1 MMDNIAGKDN
11 LTSPGQFHGAE
22 VELITMYHSRHVLIR
37 KIHKSPKVE
46 NLLQSLCLLL
56 RAVRNCFLTPYLEM
70 PWCNLNHYLSSYSAG
85 IWRLFHLFL
94 SALLKYLKIITF
106 LLQIPL
112 SFFPRENN
120 LTSLIFFPLIMF
132 YRQHIQNFFLFF
144 VPFKPECT
152 CHMMQKLNWNRI
164 FE

>member
-1 MMDNIAGKDN
+1 MDNIAGKDN

-70 PWCNLNHYLSSYSAG
+70 PWCNLNHYLSSHSAG

-106 LLQIPL
+106 LLQIPPF
-112 SFFPRENN
+112 FFPQRKQHDFLN
-120 LTSLIFFPLIMF
+120 FFPFNHVLQTT
-132 YRQHIQNFFLFF
+132 YSKFFPVLCALQTR
-144 VPFKPECT
+144 VYLSHDAEAE
-152 CHMMQKLNWNRI
+152 L
-164 FE
+164 E